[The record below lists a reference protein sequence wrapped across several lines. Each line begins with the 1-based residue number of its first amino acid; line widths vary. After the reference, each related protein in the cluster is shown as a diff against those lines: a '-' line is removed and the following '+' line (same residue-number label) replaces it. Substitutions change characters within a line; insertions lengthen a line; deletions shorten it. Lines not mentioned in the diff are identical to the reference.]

1 MITASRKALLFSLCG
16 AALQLSGATGVRA
29 ETCVFLN
36 PIGGDGTS
44 PIVAKTVGRSK
55 LIGQTNWWTDF
66 IVDRPYNTYKFFF
79 TANSSDPKAQYPV
92 EGFMKKNL

>member
-1 MITASRKALLFSLCG
+1 MPSPHSMITASRKALLLGLCG
-16 AALQLSGATGVRA
+16 AALQLSGATGGRA

-66 IVDRPYNTYKFFF
+66 IVDRPYNTYK
-79 TANSSDPKAQYPV
+79 
-92 EGFMKKNL
+92 